1 MAMEPGKMKKKFF
14 RFSTVRMQLVGSVFL
29 LITPAW
35 LLMYIFD
42 LPWGGFV
49 VGLLAL
55 AASWFGGEHFILRQV
70 RVLSETARRLAEG
83 DLSVRTGLKTSGNE
97 LAQLAKTFDSMAG
110 SLQQHIKDLENAEKN
125 LLNRALQQSTVA
137 ALEQFALTKNDL
149 EAMMNQAALLVAQT
163 LEVDFS
169 AVWERL
175 PDGGLLLQ
183 AGAGW
188 NDNCIGKTILPGDN
202 HSQMGF
208 TLNTGEAGIIAD
220 ARTDT
225 RFAVPPL
232 LMEHGI
238 VSGVTIVILTRQK
251 PYGVFGVHTRNQ
263 RTFSSE
269 EVQFLMTVANAI
281 GTAFERQRAD
291 AELQKLAA
299 FAQLDPNAAMELTA
313 DGTITYF
320 NDAAQKLALS
330 VNKKHPCEI
339 LPEKMDEIIRDCLT
353 SGRSKLHLEAK
364 MNGRT
369 FSWSFHPVIDLN
381 VLHCYAEDVTEWL
394 SLEEQ
399 LRQSQKMDSVGQLAA
414 GVAHDF
420 NNMLTI
426 IQGHTGALLAKAKL
440 PSDALDS
447 LHAVY
452 FAAER
457 AASLTRQLLMFSR
470 KNVMQPRVLD
480 LREIVRDMSSMLQ
493 RLLGETIKLEFV
505 PPSKLP
511 LVEGDTGMI
520 EQVIVNLS
528 VNARDAMLRGG
539 TLIISVE
546 RVNIDAAYIGTHS
559 EARIGKF
566 IRLRVKDTGCGM
578 DSTTLS
584 HLFEPFFTTKEI
596 GRGTGLG
603 LATVYGIVKQHEGWI
618 EVNSE
623 PGKGATFD
631 VFFPAREDVA
641 AAPKMEIVP
650 ATPVPGGTETI
661 LIVEDEH
668 VLREM
673 ARAVLEECGYHILEA
688 SSGREALEVWRQH
701 PNEIDLLVTDMVM
714 PEGISGKELAEQ
726 LLAGQPRLRV
736 IFTSGYTS
744 TDVSPELLAKTHALY
759 LPKPYT
765 DAILAR
771 AVRECLDKNVTASSV
786 AAA

>member
-1 MAMEPGKMKKKFF
+1 MKKKFF
-14 RFSTVRMQLVGSVFL
+14 KFSTVRTQLAGSVLL

-55 AASWFGGEHFILRQV
+55 AASWFGGEHFILKQV
-70 RVLSETARRLAEG
+70 RVLSETARRLAAG
-83 DLSVRTGLKTSGNE
+83 DLSVRTGLETSGNE
-97 LAQLAKTFDSMAG
+97 LIQLAKTFDGMAE
-110 SLQQHIKDLENAEKN
+110 SLQKHVKDLENAEKN
-125 LLNRALQQSTVA
+125 LLKRALQQSTIA

-149 EAMMNQAALLVAQT
+149 DALLNQAAIIVAQT
-163 LEVDFS
+163 LEVEFS
-169 AVWERL
+169 AIWERL
-175 PDGGLLLQ
+175 PDGRLLLL
-183 AGAGW
+183 AGTGW
-188 NDNCIGKTILPGDN
+188 KSGCVGQTILPGDKQ
-202 HSQMGF
+202 SQMGF
-208 TLNTGEAGIIAD
+208 TQNTGEAGIVTD
-220 ARTDT
+220 AQTDAH
-225 RFAVPPL
+225 FAVPPL
-232 LMEHGI
+232 LAEHGI
-238 VSGVTIVILTRQK
+238 VSGVTIAILTRHQ
-251 PYGVFGVHTRNQ
+251 PFGVFGVHTKSR
-263 RTFSSE
+263 REFTSDD
-269 EVQFLMTVANAI
+269 VQFLMVVANAI
-281 GTAFERQRAD
+281 GTVVERQRAD

-299 FAQLDPNAAMELTA
+299 FAQLDPNAAMEVTA
-313 DGTITYF
+313 GGTITYF

-330 VNKKHPCEI
+330 VRKNHPREI
-339 LPEKMDEIIRDCLT
+339 LPDTMDEIIRDCLAT
-353 SGRSKLHLEAK
+353 GRSKLHQEIK

-381 VLHCYAEDVTEWL
+381 VLHCYAEDITDWL

-426 IQGHTGALLAKAKL
+426 IQGHTGALLAKSKL

-470 KNVMQPRVLD
+470 KNVMQPRMLD
-480 LREIVRDMSSMLQ
+480 LREVVGDMSSMLQ
-493 RLLGETIKLEFV
+493 RLLGETIKLEFA

-511 LVEGDTGMI
+511 FVEGDTGMI

-528 VNARDAMLRGG
+528 VNSRDAMLRGG
-539 TLIISVE
+539 TLTIGVE
-546 RVNIDAAYIGTHS
+546 TVDIDAAYIAMHS
-559 EARIGKF
+559 EARIGHF
-566 IRLRVKDTGCGM
+566 VRLRVRDTGCGM
-578 DSTTLS
+578 DSATMS

-618 EVNSE
+618 EVDSE

-631 VFFPAREDVA
+631 VFFPAKQEA
-641 AAPKMEIVP
+641 TAAPKMEIVP
-650 ATPVPGGTETI
+650 DAPIPGGTETI
-661 LIVEDEH
+661 LVVEDEA

-673 ARAVLEECGYHILEA
+673 ARAVLEECGYRIIEA
-688 SSGREALEVWRQH
+688 SSGRDALAVWKQH
-701 PNEIDLLVTDMVM
+701 MNEIDLLVTDMVM
-714 PEGISGKELAEQ
+714 PEGISGKDLAEQ
-726 LLAGQPRLRV
+726 LLADQPRLRV

-744 TDVSPELLAKTHALY
+744 TDVSPELLARTNSLY

-765 DAILAR
+765 DAVLAR
-771 AVRECLDKNVTASSV
+771 TVRECLDKNAEAGNV